1 MKWIALVALCLWMG
15 CAGAAHAQTP
25 PPPQTAKPLDGN
37 WWRAATKSE
46 RLGYLEGDNDCD
58 SFELGG
64 RLLPGAAFSL
74 HQDFVSKYYE
84 ADAARLRTPAFDVLR
99 MADAQIAA
107 AADKDA
113 DAAPE
118 PHGDYDGLFWR
129 DTRRE
134 ERVGFIEGYLAC
146 YARKSDHRR
155 GSFSKSADE
164 YVKRLD
170 GWYQLS
176 EMERN
181 VDPKIEN
188 AKVGDVI
195 FRFRDRERRSWLHPW

>member
-1 MKWIALVALCLWMG
+1 MKWAALLALCVWMG
-15 CAGAAHAQTP
+15 CAGVAHAQTP
-25 PPPQTAKPLDGN
+25 SPQTTKPLDGN
-37 WWRAATKSE
+37 WWRAASKNE

-64 RLLPGAAFSL
+64 RLLPTNAILG
-74 HQDFVSKYYE
+74 HQEFVSKYYV
-84 ADAARLRTPAFDVLR
+84 ADATHVRTPAFDVLR
-99 MADAQIAA
+99 IADAEIAPVP
-107 AADKDA
+107 DKDA
-113 DAAPE
+113 DAVPE

-134 ERVGFIEGYLAC
+134 ERIGFIQGYLAC
-146 YARKSDHRR
+146 YARKNDHRR

-164 YVKRLD
+164 YVKLLD

-188 AKVGDVI
+188 AKVGEVI
-195 FRFRDRERRSWLHPW
+195 FRFRDRERRTWSHPW